1 MDCLFGSSAEAVS
14 LRIESAWGKL
24 LKCIIPRGS
33 KEFGEVQK
41 RIHGNGDMLNEC
53 WRIKRILLIR
63 EVKPQ

>member
-1 MDCLFGSSAEAVS
+1 MDCLFGGSAEAVS

-41 RIHGNGDMLNEC
+41 RIHGNDDM
-53 WRIKRILLIR
+53 
-63 EVKPQ
+63 